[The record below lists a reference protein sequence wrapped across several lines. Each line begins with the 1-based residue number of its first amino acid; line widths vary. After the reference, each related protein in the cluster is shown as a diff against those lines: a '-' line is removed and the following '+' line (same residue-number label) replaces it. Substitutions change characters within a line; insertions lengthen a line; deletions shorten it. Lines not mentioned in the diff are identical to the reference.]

1 MASARGWANFD
12 TWKGGGLSVQSQ
24 DIVVLGAGGHAKVV
38 IDLLRETNWRV
49 VALTDADDTARTV
62 MGVPV
67 VGTDTKLEDLWR
79 NDIRAAF
86 VALGSNALR
95 ERIGDRLLQRGFA
108 LPSAVST
115 RAAVSA
121 SAQIGRGVA
130 VMAGAAINAE
140 AVIGDFAIVN
150 TQAGVDHD
158 CVIGRGAH
166 IGPGSA
172 LAGCVRVGAR
182 SFLGVGC
189 NVIPEKT
196 VGSDVMVGAG
206 SLVIRDLPDGCLA
219 FGAPAV
225 VRR

>member
-1 MASARGWANFD
+1 M
-12 TWKGGGLSVQSQ
+12 SVQSQ

-67 VGTDTKLEDLWR
+67 VGTDEKLEELWR
-79 NDIRAAF
+79 NGIRAAF

-95 ERIGDRLLQRGFA
+95 ERIGDRLLARGFA
-108 LPSAVST
+108 LPAAVST
-115 RAAVSA
+115 RAAVSP
-121 SAQIGRGVA
+121 SAQIGQGVA

-172 LAGCVRVGAR
+172 LAGCVRIGAR

-196 VGSDVMVGAG
+196 IGSDVMVGAG

-225 VRR
+225 ARR